1 MQNNS
6 DYQQYVN
13 TVNGFITTLNNNA
26 AYLNHTNQV
35 IAHMFNCMDYAYN
48 EQSNESSY
56 MRTSNNRRRRLNM
69 PDIERPASPL
79 PEIPI
84 VEPTPEVVEPTPEVV
99 EPVTEPP
106 QAPVNDIYS
115 DMSVVNL
122 TAAINRHITRMKYSD
137 VVNPSE
143 TFCAI
148 TQEEF
153 EPDDIVG
160 VFNSCKHI
168 FNYDALISW
177 LVREQTC
184 PCCRSN
190 ILANTNL
197 ISYKDDETGQHLVL
211 TLTQF
216 SRYLIRD
223 LFGGNLN
230 FEENLDMVAR

>member
-69 PDIERPASPL
+69 PERPASPL

-84 VEPTPEVVEPTPEVV
+84 VEPTTEVV

-106 QAPVNDIYS
+106 QAPVNDIYR
-115 DMSVVNL
+115 DMSIANL
-122 TAAINRHITRMKYSD
+122 TAAIDRHITRTTYSD
-137 VVNPSE
+137 VVSPVE

-160 VFNSCKHI
+160 VFNNCKHI
-168 FNYDALISW
+168 FKYEALISW

-184 PCCRSN
+184 PCCRAN

-197 ISYKDDETGQHLVL
+197 ISYKDDETGQQLIL

-230 FEENLDMVAR
+230 EDLDMVAR